1 MLMILLHLLVLFN
14 IYSILLAAIIRLTL
28 VGESMPCECNKLLFI
43 NLTIILISFFCCPD
57 HKQFFWSDKLMT
69 HKVDEVNQGTGNKQ
83 Q

>member
-43 NLTIILISFFCCPD
+43 NLTIILISFFCCD